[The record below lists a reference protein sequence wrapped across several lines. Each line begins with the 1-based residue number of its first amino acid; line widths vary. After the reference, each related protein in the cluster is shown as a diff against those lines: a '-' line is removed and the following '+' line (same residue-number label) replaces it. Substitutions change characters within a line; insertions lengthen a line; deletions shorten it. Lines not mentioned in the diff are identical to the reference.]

1 MASINNLT
9 AHRAANFVAPMC
21 VFVLLVVMN
30 DELGNGGFLA
40 FFAVNKFFRPL

>member
-1 MASINNLT
+1 MG
-9 AHRAANFVAPMC
+9 AANFVAPMC

-40 FFAVNKFFRPL
+40 FLL